1 VLKPV
6 VIGISGGSGSGKT
19 TVQKRILEA
28 FGIEAIALVQHDS
41 YYRDL
46 SHLPF
51 EERVRFNF
59 DHPNA
64 FETELCVRQLDALV
78 AGHAVETPE
87 YDYSHHV
94 RSERTHRVEPRP
106 VILLEGILVL
116 SEPDFRERMDIK
128 IYVDTPDDVRLIRRI
143 RRDLLERERSIE
155 SILSQYERTVRPMHL
170 EFVEPSKR
178 FADIII
184 PGGGMNEVAM
194 EMVLAHVGTIINPLQ
209 TGGP

>member
-1 VLKPV
+1 MLKPV
-6 VIGISGGSGSGKT
+6 VIGIAGGSGSGKT
-19 TVQKRILEA
+19 TVQKRILSAFDTEA
-28 FGIEAIALVQHDS
+28 VALVQHDS

-46 SHLPF
+46 AHLPF
-51 EERVRFNF
+51 AERAEFNF

-64 FETELCVRQLDALV
+64 FETELCVRQLDALRD
-78 AGHAVETPE
+78 GHAVQTPE

-94 RSERTHRVEPRP
+94 RSERTRSVEPRP

-116 SEPDFRERMDIK
+116 AEPELRDRMDIK

-143 RRDLLERERSIE
+143 HRDLLERERSIE

-194 EMVLAHVGTIINPLQ
+194 EMVLARVGTIVNPTQ